1 MGSALPHLGLPS
13 RADAYAAA
21 LEGLVQV
28 DDLVLAHN
36 PDLPPLYASG
46 AVYETRP
53 HRDWRRADQIVEEG
67 WGDCEGLSAWR
78 AAELRASGEDPYARV
93 GVYHTGPRRYHAI
106 VLRGDDTIEDPSI
119 PLGLRWRPEMPRTRD
134 EMNQVN
140 GMWIEEHVPATI
152 DVIGADVE
160 PVGDNFTTEIVQHPK
175 GGVAAQVKV
184 PLADGSGSLVAT
196 SSPSENEAIAAAKAA
211 NMILGLG
218 KKIVGD
224 PTLAA
229 RLLPEA
235 AYQLVLY
242 QQPELKKYIEK
253 AAATAAN
260 LGKQIAKGAGKVA
273 ESVVVRAAN
282 VVSSLASA
290 LKFW

>member
-1 MGSALPHLGLPS
+1 MGSALPRLGLPS

-21 LEGLVQV
+21 LEGLVQY
-28 DDLVLAHN
+28 DDLVLDIN

-46 AVYETRP
+46 ARYEARP
-53 HRDWRRADQIVEEG
+53 HGNWRGADQIVDEG

-78 AAELRASGEDPYARV
+78 VAELRATGEDPYARV

-106 VLRGDDTIEDPSI
+106 VLRGDDSIEDPSI
-119 PLGLRWRPEMPRTRD
+119 PLGLRWRPEMPTTRD
-134 EMNQVN
+134 EMNSVN
-140 GMWIEEHVPATI
+140 GMWIQEYVPATI
-152 DVIGADVE
+152 DVIGADE
-160 PVGDNFTTEIVQHPK
+160 EKPGDNFTTEIVPHPK

-196 SSPSENEAIAAAKAA
+196 SSPSENEALAAAKAA
-211 NMILGLG
+211 NIILGLG
-218 KKIVGD
+218 KKIASD

-242 QQPELKKYIEK
+242 QQPELKKFIQK
-253 AAATAAN
+253 TASTAAN
-260 LGKQIAKGAGKVA
+260 LGKEIAKGAGKVA

-282 VVSSLASA
+282 VVASLASA